1 MTDVALGTL
10 KRSYRERGAVA
21 GFVVRL
27 FREKPLGA
35 VGAVIVL
42 AFLFSP
48 LVFPRSVSAAEA
60 AVGGKPIVY
69 WRPGCQYCLR
79 LRLVLIGAAGRA
91 SWVNIWADPDAA
103 AAVRAVADGNETVP
117 TVVVDGVG
125 RVNPGPRWVRE
136 RLRAGPVA
144 DSPPADPARVR

>member
-1 MTDVALGTL
+1 MLRSWKFALLALLIGIAL
-10 KRSYRERGAVA
+10 AAWSASDDSVGLAVVQLTV
-21 GFVVRL
+21 FV
-27 FREKPLGA
+27 
-35 VGAVIVL
+35 VL
-42 AFLFSP
+42 AFVFSP

-91 SWVNIWADPDAA
+91 SWVNIWTDPEAA
-103 AAVRAVADGNETVP
+103 AALRAVADGNETVP
-117 TVVVDGVG
+117 TVVVDGVS

-136 RLRAGPVA
+136 QLRAGTGG
-144 DSPPADPARVR
+144 

>member
-1 MTDVALGTL
+1 MLRSWRFALLALVIGVTL
-10 KRSYRERGAVA
+10 AGWSAYGGSGKSAVVQLA
-21 GFVVRL
+21 VFV
-27 FREKPLGA
+27 
-35 VGAVIVL
+35 VL

-79 LRLVLIGAAGRA
+79 LRLMLIGAAGRA

-144 DSPPADPARVR
+144 E

>member
-1 MTDVALGTL
+1 MLRSWKFALLALLIGVGL
-10 KRSYRERGAVA
+10 AVWSASA
-21 GFVVRL
+21 GSGGLAVVQLAVFV
-27 FREKPLGA
+27 
-35 VGAVIVL
+35 VL

-79 LRLVLIGAAGRA
+79 LRLVLIGVAGRV
-91 SWVNIWADPDAA
+91 SWVNIWTDPEGA
-103 AAVRAVADGNETVP
+103 AAVRAVAGGNETVP
-117 TVVVDGVG
+117 TVVADGVS

-136 RLRAGPVA
+136 RLRAGPVGE
-144 DSPPADPARVR
+144 